1 MMHNYSLKQIIF
13 AISVGG
19 FLAYFV
25 YQSTVK
31 PPHLMTRQNEEH
43 IIQKATLQIRDMLF
57 LPYESEIIDPINTDR
72 DVGKTYI
79 YPAGKTWQV
88 SGFYRRNYND
98 SWHPWLITLD
108 EEGVMINLSI
118 KDDFELFDDQVLLN
132 SSIAIK
138 P

>member
-79 YPAGKTWQV
+79 YPAGKTW
-88 SGFYRRNYND
+88 
-98 SWHPWLITLD
+98 
-108 EEGVMINLSI
+108 
-118 KDDFELFDDQVLLN
+118 
-132 SSIAIK
+132 
-138 P
+138 